1 MKQILTEHKR
11 EINNNTIIVTNFN
24 IPLSTMNKSSRQN
37 INRETAALKST
48 IDQSD
53 LRDIY
58 RPFYPVATENTFFSS
73 TGKQQKRL

>member
-11 EINNNTIIVTNFN
+11 EINNATIIVTNFN
-24 IPLSTMNKSSRQN
+24 IPLLTMDTSFRQH
-37 INRETAALKST
+37 INRKTAALKNT

-58 RPFYPVATENTFFSS
+58 RPFYPIATEITFFSS
-73 TGKQQKRL
+73 TGKQ